1 MNCKGLDELKN
12 GAERGCQCGV
22 PGTGKSPD
30 PPERERETERGR
42 EEYEVISPAHE
53 FEGTR

>member
-1 MNCKGLDELKN
+1 MEQREVASVVSLELAKV
-12 GAERGCQCGV
+12 QI
-22 PGTGKSPD
+22 PQ
-30 PPERERETERGR
+30 RERETERGR